1 MATKKKV
8 VKKKAVRIKKAV
20 TLTVMK
26 TKNVTTTKRGKKQ
39 DSERTAMPAGFR
51 MSKTGRTYTETR
63 SNRSDK

>member
-8 VKKKAVRIKKAV
+8 VKKKAVRVRKAT

-26 TKNVTTTKRGKKQ
+26 TKKVTTTSRGAAQDKKR
-39 DSERTAMPAGFR
+39 SAMPAGFR
-51 MSKTGRTYTETR
+51 MSKNGNTYTETR